1 MQRRVTSRSASYAM
15 DSVLWQDPDQD
26 QLGVWTVFLQRP
38 RGRGHHGTSGR
49 SLRRER
55 SMSEASGLRVA
66 EGVVRQ

>member
-1 MQRRVTSRSASYAM
+1 M

-49 SLRRER
+49 SLR
-55 SMSEASGLRVA
+55 
-66 EGVVRQ
+66 